1 MPSLQNRPYVGTW
14 QHNLRQVI
22 RHTPDAMVFI
32 NGDLALPGCERC
44 HGRIDIQRFV
54 TGVSVDAG
62 TLPGALSASLTLAIP
77 KISGDQIFRDGYNKL
92 YPGQEIH
99 IYMRGFFPT
108 TGYFGATPEESVPS
122 ESLRDGKRIEWGK
135 MPTYPYYPVFHGVTT
150 SVSHDYSGGEY
161 HASVT
166 CASLLHFW
174 QYHNMSTN
182 GSYYG
187 ARPDNSTMRMS
198 MMGNKFNNMHPF
210 GMIYSLFRD
219 LQGAAGGVAYA
230 YREQSNLDAPLDSVR
245 KTGGESIWSFVQ
257 SYWDQ
262 RFRSRVQ
269 NLRMYGVNGNL
280 FNAAQQA
287 FLGTRNHGDFQNL
300 LKNAQFAEDGS
311 YRSTRDPFSGDLAV
325 AKALGFDR
333 SGFDFIFAPNLNP
346 DDTDPTAKGQN
357 KDYRAHKS
365 ENPASLNLID
375 MYGFT
380 QQSTDIGTVNI
391 YEGTYETKL
400 QIAEACMEVTGYE
413 FYQDVDG
420 DLVFKP
426 PFYNMDTSSNRIYR
440 IEDIDIISIKAD
452 QVEPPYTWIQVKPTY
467 YKGLQG
473 MVANSEA
480 LNRRAVY
487 VDWKLVA
494 QFGWRPASIEITYTT
509 DVRAAFLVGMARL
522 DLLNIGVNSASVTI
536 PIRPEMRPGI
546 PVYIPCIDSFY
557 YINQLAHGFQ
567 FGSQCT
573 TSLQLTCR
581 RRKFFAPGF
590 PVPAGDGQNVMDLIR
605 LDRPDLPPR
614 PITIHDNGLPRLAGF
629 PNVVLALDPYRM
641 NPKFLSVGAGL
652 PHLQTT
658 EDVALFFNL
667 LREDMK
673 SITPPVF
680 QEVPASQSHDPNT
693 APSESTQ
700 YRIQFGEDEFL
711 VFSINDLAASFNDL
725 QNARKEVD
733 RIKKKIDDN
742 RTKLF
747 VETQQATAFQQRS
760 PRLADNA
767 TFAALQVELLE
778 AEATLA
784 KVAANDGRNQRVTG
798 SGDLI
803 VDEEG
808 VPNGNL
814 FAFVIE
820 LADKARGEPARRR
833 IDGIPG
839 SDVAASQLDQL
850 ENLKSSYTASALPGH
865 YRYYSASH
873 PRPSMQGQDAVFFHT
888 RARQKKPIPTTGTGG
903 GATPSSPTPNIPPP
917 PEADVNI
924 DEVDTTGLT
933 ATQALQA
940 KLKATGVKFTSADR
954 LLRWHDCGPD
964 PKWFRKHPGVTKEQ
978 VAAMPLTE
986 DVSNNLANISAAG
999 QELINRITVVTSA
1012 NPIAKAFLDQGGRI
1026 IATSAWRPDPS
1037 YVESA
1042 KESSM
1047 HHYGKA
1053 LDMTPF
1059 PKRAPFIKKNSANKA
1074 EEAAAGAAWDA
1085 FFKIEILEAQK
1096 MWQEGKIGGVGLYP
1110 QGGFVH
1116 IDMRTTVET
1125 WVQWAGAG
1133 NKENYVYPIHSRNG
1147 CEISVNGD
1155 DVATN
1160 PSARNQEPCEWLTR
1174 IYEES
1179 GFKGYD
1185 AVNKQKKNRK
1195 IIFPEKGKKET
1206 EPKVGQPPPPPPE
1219 PEPVAPPPPEPPPEL
1234 TGADITLIPIDL
1246 PNPRKVFGF
1255 VEPTIT
1261 DPELRAPEA
1270 DWGLVTAT
1278 KGLIIA
1284 KGPTGAP
1291 AIVSTDLIQTV
1302 QFTQF
1307 RQLVETSI
1315 SGDTPNGGEYSFRRK
1330 EFKKLLSQ
1338 RFFETAQETDPTP
1351 QSTPRDLFKE
1361 LWDMIASDLSPNP
1374 AAGPDA
1380 AVPIPVYDPDNPSVP
1395 PDLDIFDEVF
1405 LSEGIKPF
1413 GDAVF
1418 STFTVTGDSEA
1429 QAEDDLDGFL
1439 TSLGVDASAT
1449 LEPEGELPEEF
1460 LPTVEEVDRF
1470 GQPIRGD
1477 QIPTRVRAPSLTK
1490 DIRIDIFPLSE
1501 MKSFPQFTPP
1511 SSVTKQGKRGQ
1522 NLNATLR
1529 KLSDAYAEQI
1539 TAIFERVFDGL
1550 QLLAMNP
1557 GKGREAR
1564 LANLMQ
1570 QMDAASNTALD
1581 DDDFKST
1588 EKGRRTIKVEK
1599 FASKGSPIHVPVL
1612 PVSDALG
1619 YEHFGAYRY
1628 GRGLTIEKGGT
1639 FSWLH
1644 NDGDPFGRLS
1654 AQAAEELVSTLSL
1667 IKQGKFEANAE
1678 LRKSVQ
1684 AALVQKIDEIR
1695 EEENNLQQQQE
1706 ETPEFKYGLGDARP
1720 REPTDLEIESR
1731 AQLRLA
1737 LSLMMQTQTGQNA
1750 VNELLTTNPAADG
1763 SAEVIDIEAEPAINA
1778 TQLERKF
1785 SNFAASYTKSGPFKT
1800 SVSNAAY
1807 RLVDLTN
1814 HLQHPDLKACACKG
1828 STADVALLAFGRI
1841 QFSPVEGINPEDQPA
1856 EAFVAEQMLT
1866 ASVDFFYQQKALRG
1880 EVLNPN
1886 QTPNAGSFEGVK
1898 NLIGTSLSNAR
1909 TGFSSIGEQFSSV
1922 PEQFRN
1928 IRNGEG

>member
-22 RHTPDAMVFI
+22 RHTPDAMVFV

-54 TGVSVDAG
+54 TGISVDAG
-62 TLPGALSASLTLAIP
+62 TLPGALSASLTMSIP

-122 ESLRDGKRIEWGK
+122 EFLREGQKIEWGK
-135 MPTYPYYPVFHGVTT
+135 MPTYPYYPVFHGVST
-150 SVSHDYSGGEY
+150 SVKHDYSSGEY
-161 HASVT
+161 HASIT

-182 GSYYG
+182 ASYFG

-198 MMGNKFNNMHPF
+198 MMGNNFNNMHPF
-210 GMIYSLFRD
+210 SMIYTLYRD
-219 LQGAAGGVAYA
+219 VQGAAGGVAYA
-230 YREQSNLDAPLDSVR
+230 HREQSNIDAPLDSTR

-257 SYWDQ
+257 NYWDQ

-287 FLGTRNHGDFQNL
+287 FLGTRNHGDFQKL
-300 LKNAQFAEDGS
+300 LKNAQFAEDGT

-333 SGFDFIFAPNLNP
+333 SGFDLIFAPNLNP
-346 DDTDPTAKGQN
+346 DKRDPESGEL
-357 KDYRAHKS
+357 YRAD
-365 ENPASLNLID
+365 EANPPASLNLVD
-375 MYGFT
+375 MYAFT
-380 QQSTDIGTVNI
+380 QQSTDMGTTNN
-391 YEGTYETKL
+391 YESTYETKL
-400 QIAEACMEVTGYE
+400 QLAEAVMEVTGYE

-426 PFYNMDTSSNRIYR
+426 PFYNLDTSSNRIYV
-440 IEDIDIISIKAD
+440 IEDIDIISISTD
-452 QVEPPYTWIQVKPTY
+452 QTEPQATWIQVKPTY
-467 YKGLQG
+467 FKGSQG
-473 MVANSEA
+473 FVANSEA

-494 QFGWRPASIEITYTT
+494 QFGWRPANIEITYTT

-522 DLLNIGVNSASVTI
+522 DLLNIGVNSASVSI

-546 PVYIPCIDSFY
+546 PVYIRCIDSFY
-557 YINQLAHGFQ
+557 YVNQLSHAFQ

-573 TSLQLTCR
+573 TNLQLTCR
-581 RRKFFAPGF
+581 RRKFFAPGY
-590 PVPAGDGQNVMDLIR
+590 PTSPTSGQNINDIIFLN
-605 LDRPDLPPR
+605 RPDLPPR
-614 PITIHDNGLPRLAGF
+614 PITIHDSGLPRLAGF
-629 PNVVLALDPYRM
+629 PNVVLALDPQRM

-652 PHLQTT
+652 PHLQST

-673 SITPPVF
+673 SMEHPVF
-680 QEVPASQSHDPNT
+680 QEVPASQGHDPNT
-693 APSESTQ
+693 APAESTQ

-733 RIKKKIDDN
+733 RIKKKIEAN

-747 VETQQATAFQQRS
+747 VATQAATSFQSRS
-760 PRLADNA
+760 PALSDNA
-767 TFAALQVELLE
+767 TFAAFQQELVV
-778 AEATLA
+778 AEATL
-784 KVAANDGRNQRVTG
+784 VNVVSNDERNQRVNG
-798 SGDLI
+798 GGDLI
-803 VDEEG
+803 LSEEG

-820 LADKARGEPARRR
+820 IADKARGEPARRR

-850 ENLKSSYTASALPGH
+850 ENLKSSYTANGLPGY

-873 PRPSMQGQDAVFFHT
+873 PNPVMQGQDAVFLHS
-888 RARQKKPIPTTGTGG
+888 RPRQKKAVPTTGTGG
-903 GATPSSPTPNIPPP
+903 GATPSSPTPKIPPP
-917 PEADVNI
+917 ETDFNI
-924 DEVDTTGLT
+924 DKVDTDGLSQ
-933 ATQALQA
+933 AAALQA
-940 KLKATGVKFTSADR
+940 KLKAQGVEFVRASW
-954 LLRWHDCGPD
+954 LLHWRDDGPD
-964 PKWFRKHPGVTKEQ
+964 GKWLRKHPGVTPDQ
-978 VAAMPLTE
+978 VKAMPLTE
-986 DVSNNLANISAAG
+986 EISDNLANVSTAG
-999 QELINRITVVTSA
+999 QELVNRVSA
-1012 NPIAKAFLDQGGRI
+1012 NPGFKAFQDQGGKLVVS
-1026 IATSAWRPDPS
+1026 SAWRPDPS
-1037 YVESA
+1037 FVESA
-1042 KESSM
+1042 KETSQ

-1053 LDMTPF
+1053 LDIPPF
-1059 PKRAPFIKKNSANKA
+1059 PQRNQFSGRPDDKGRKNGLIPRANKA
-1074 EEAAAGAAWDA
+1074 EELAAERIWDDA
-1085 FFKIEILEAQK
+1085 FRAQLDEAQK
-1096 MWQEGKIGGVGLYP
+1096 MFQEGLIGGLGFYP
-1110 QGGFVH
+1110 RGGFVH
-1116 IDMRTTVET
+1116 IDIRDRPEAWT
-1125 WVQWAGAG
+1125 QWLDAPDGR
-1133 NKENYVYPIHSRNG
+1133 YVFPRSACG
-1147 CEISVNGD
+1147 ISVNEGQVSTD
-1155 DVATN
+1155 PRSTK
-1160 PSARNQEPCEWLTR
+1160 NQALCEWNAKIYQGTGFEGWSEIDQQRRNR
-1174 IYEES
+1174 ITP
-1179 GFKGYD
+1179 
-1185 AVNKQKKNRK
+1185 
-1195 IIFPEKGKKET
+1195 FPEQGKKEAG
-1206 EPKVGQPPPPPPE
+1206 PKVGEPPPPE
-1219 PEPVAPPPPEPPPEL
+1219 PEPVPPPPPEPPPEL
-1234 TGADITLIPIDL
+1234 TGAPITLIPIDL
-1246 PNPRKVFGF
+1246 PNPRKVVGF
-1255 VEPTIT
+1255 VNPTNT

-1270 DWGLVTAT
+1270 DVGEVTAT

-1307 RQLVETSI
+1307 RSLTETSI
-1315 SGDTPNGGEYSFRRK
+1315 SGDTPNGGEYAFRRK
-1330 EFKKLLSQ
+1330 EFKKRLAQ
-1338 RFFETAQETDPTP
+1338 RFFNTAQETDPTP
-1351 QSTPRDLFKE
+1351 DSTPGDLFKE
-1361 LWDMIASDLSPNP
+1361 LWDMISADLSSNP
-1374 AAGPDA
+1374 PAGPDA
-1380 AVPIPVYDPDNPSVP
+1380 AIPIPVYDPENPSIP
-1395 PDLDIFDEVF
+1395 PDLDIHDEIY
-1405 LSEGIKPF
+1405 LSAGIKQF
-1413 GDAVF
+1413 SEAVF
-1418 STFTVTGDSEA
+1418 SAFTVTGNSEED
-1429 QAEDDLDGFL
+1429 QDDLDDIFEDAGF
-1439 TSLGVDASAT
+1439 DPNAT
-1449 LEPEGELPEEF
+1449 LPPEENNEPLF
-1460 LPTVEEVDRF
+1460 LPSVPEVDKF
-1470 GQPIRGD
+1470 GQPVQRDLIA
-1477 QIPTRVRAPSLTK
+1477 TRVRPPTLTK
-1490 DIRIDIFPLSE
+1490 ENRISLIPLSIL
-1501 MKSFPQFTPP
+1501 KSAPQFAPP
-1511 SSVTKQGKRGQ
+1511 SSVTKQGKKGQ

-1529 KLSDAYAEQI
+1529 KLADAYAE
-1539 TAIFERVFDGL
+1539 AIAGDFERVFDGL
-1550 QLLAMNP
+1550 QKLAMDP

-1570 QMDAASNTALD
+1570 QIDAAANSALD

-1599 FASKGSPIHVPVL
+1599 FATHGSPIHTPVL
-1612 PVSDALG
+1612 PVSDAGG
-1619 YEHFGAYRY
+1619 YEHFGSYRY

-1639 FSWLH
+1639 FAWLH
-1644 NDGDPFGRLS
+1644 NDDDPFGRLS
-1654 AQAAEELVSTLSL
+1654 AQAAEELVGVLSL
-1667 IKQGKFEANAE
+1667 IKQGKFQANADFQ
-1678 LRKSVQ
+1678 KSVQ
-1684 AALVQKIDEIR
+1684 SALVQKIDEIR
-1695 EEENNLQQQQE
+1695 EEENNLRQQQE

-1737 LSLMMQTQTGQNA
+1737 LSIMMQTQTGQAA
-1750 VNELLTTNPAADG
+1750 VNELLTTNPVSDG
-1763 SAEVIDIEAEPAINA
+1763 SAEVIDIKADPAINA
-1778 TQLERKF
+1778 TQLEIKF

-1828 STADVALLAFGRI
+1828 SSADVALLAFGRI

-1886 QTPNAGSFEGVK
+1886 QTPDAASFEGVK
-1898 NLIGTSLSNAR
+1898 RLIGTSLSNAR
-1909 TGFSSIGEQFSSV
+1909 TGFTSIGEQFSNV

>member
-22 RHTPDAMVFI
+22 RHTPDAMVFV

-54 TGVSVDAG
+54 TGISVDAG
-62 TLPGALSASLTLAIP
+62 TLPGALSASLTMSIP

-122 ESLRDGKRIEWGK
+122 EFLREGQKIEWGK
-135 MPTYPYYPVFHGVTT
+135 MPTYPYYPVFHGVST
-150 SVSHDYSGGEY
+150 SVKHDYSSGEY
-161 HASVT
+161 HASIT

-182 GSYYG
+182 ASYFG

-198 MMGNKFNNMHPF
+198 MMGNNFNNMHPF
-210 GMIYSLFRD
+210 SMIYTLYRD
-219 LQGAAGGVAYA
+219 VQGAAGGVAYA
-230 YREQSNLDAPLDSVR
+230 HREQSNIDAPLDSTR

-257 SYWDQ
+257 NYWDQ

-287 FLGTRNHGDFQNL
+287 FLGTRNHGDFQKL
-300 LKNAQFAEDGS
+300 LKNAQFAEDGT

-333 SGFDFIFAPNLNP
+333 SGFDLIFAPNLNP
-346 DDTDPTAKGQN
+346 DKRDPESGELYRTDEANP
-357 KDYRAHKS
+357 
-365 ENPASLNLID
+365 PASLNLVD
-375 MYGFT
+375 MYAFT
-380 QQSTDIGTVNI
+380 QQSTDMGTTNN
-391 YEGTYETKL
+391 YESTYETKL
-400 QIAEACMEVTGYE
+400 QLAEAVMEVTGYE

-426 PFYNMDTSSNRIYR
+426 PFYNLDTSSNRIYV
-440 IEDIDIISIKAD
+440 IEDIDIISISTD
-452 QVEPPYTWIQVKPTY
+452 QTEPQATWIQVKPTY
-467 YKGLQG
+467 FKGSQG
-473 MVANSEA
+473 FVANSEA

-494 QFGWRPASIEITYTT
+494 QFGWRPANIEITYTT

-522 DLLNIGVNSASVTI
+522 DLLNIGVNSASVSI

-546 PVYIPCIDSFY
+546 PVYIRCIDSFY
-557 YINQLAHGFQ
+557 YVNQLSHAFQ

-573 TSLQLTCR
+573 TNLQLTCR
-581 RRKFFAPGF
+581 RRKFFAPGY
-590 PVPAGDGQNVMDLIR
+590 PTSPTSGQNINDIIFLN
-605 LDRPDLPPR
+605 RPDLPPR
-614 PITIHDNGLPRLAGF
+614 PITIHDSGLPRLAGF
-629 PNVVLALDPYRM
+629 PNVVLALDPQRM

-652 PHLQTT
+652 PHLQST

-673 SITPPVF
+673 SMEHPVF
-680 QEVPASQSHDPNT
+680 QEVPASQGHDPNT
-693 APSESTQ
+693 APAESTQ

-733 RIKKKIDDN
+733 RIKKKIEAN

-747 VETQQATAFQQRS
+747 VATQAATSFQSRS
-760 PRLADNA
+760 PALSDNA
-767 TFAALQVELLE
+767 TFAAFQQELVV
-778 AEATLA
+778 AEATL
-784 KVAANDGRNQRVTG
+784 VNVVSNDERNQRVNG
-798 SGDLI
+798 GGDLI
-803 VDEEG
+803 LSEEG

-820 LADKARGEPARRR
+820 IADKARGEPARRR

-850 ENLKSSYTASALPGH
+850 ENLKSSYTANGLPGY

-873 PRPSMQGQDAVFFHT
+873 PNPVMQGQDAVFLHS
-888 RARQKKPIPTTGTGG
+888 RPRQKKAIPTTGTGG
-903 GATPSSPTPNIPPP
+903 GATPSSPTPPVLPPGS
-917 PEADVNI
+917 EDI
-924 DEVDTTGLT
+924 DPVDTTGLDVE
-933 ATQALQA
+933 AELQA
-940 KLKATGVKFTSADR
+940 KLKAVGVKFTDAEA
-954 LLRWHDCGPD
+954 LLAFWKGGGNAKR
-964 PKWFRKHPGVTKEQ
+964 RENAGVTTKAEY
-978 VAAMPLTE
+978 AALPMPE
-986 DVSNNLANISAAG
+986 GGVDNLANIAFRG
-999 QELINRITVVTSA
+999 QELVRRVTSDERW
-1012 NPIAKAFLDQGGRI
+1012 KAFAAFKGRI
-1026 IATSAWRPDPS
+1026 ITSTAGAFRPGS
-1037 YVESA
+1037 LVETSKQLSEHA
-1042 KESSM
+1042 A
-1047 HHYGKA
+1047 GLA
-1053 LDMTPF
+1053 LDLPLR
-1059 PKRAPFIKKNSANKA
+1059 PYRSISEGNA
-1074 EEAAAGAAWDA
+1074 EAYDLA
-1085 FFKIEILEAQK
+1085 FQALRFHALQ
-1096 MWQEGKIGGVGLYP
+1096 MWQEGLIGGVGLYP

-1116 IDMRTTVET
+1116 IDNRARTST
-1125 WVQWAGAG
+1125 WVQWVDKSTPKGRD
-1133 NKENYVYPIHSRNG
+1133 VYPGGSCR
-1147 CEISVNGD
+1147 ISGTAATGLEVNPRGSLND
-1155 DVATN
+1155 EAC
-1160 PSARNQEPCEWLTR
+1160 AFWAAE
-1174 IYEES
+1174 YERS
-1179 GFKGYD
+1179 GYEGIAQASK
-1185 AVNKQKKNRK
+1185 NRRKQKKNVPY
-1195 IIFPEKGKKET
+1195 PEKGAKEA
-1206 EPKVGQPPPPPPE
+1206 PKVGQPPPP
-1219 PEPVAPPPPEPPPEL
+1219 EPVPPPPPPPEPPPEL
-1234 TGADITLIPIDL
+1234 TGAPITLIPIDL
-1246 PNPRKVFGF
+1246 PNPRKVVGF
-1255 VEPTIT
+1255 VNPTNT

-1270 DWGLVTAT
+1270 DVGEVTAT

-1307 RQLVETSI
+1307 RSLTETSI
-1315 SGDTPNGGEYSFRRK
+1315 SGDTPNGGEYAFRRK
-1330 EFKKLLSQ
+1330 EFKKRLAQ
-1338 RFFETAQETDPTP
+1338 RFFNTAQETDPTP
-1351 QSTPRDLFKE
+1351 DSTPGDLFKE
-1361 LWDMIASDLSPNP
+1361 LWDMISADLSSNP
-1374 AAGPDA
+1374 PAGPDA
-1380 AVPIPVYDPDNPSVP
+1380 AIPIPVYDPENPSIP
-1395 PDLDIFDEVF
+1395 PDLDIHDEIY
-1405 LSEGIKPF
+1405 LSAGIKQF
-1413 GDAVF
+1413 SEAVF
-1418 STFTVTGDSEA
+1418 SAFTVTGNSEED
-1429 QAEDDLDGFL
+1429 QDDLDDIFEDAGFDPNAAL
-1439 TSLGVDASAT
+1439 
-1449 LEPEGELPEEF
+1449 PPEENNEPLF
-1460 LPTVEEVDRF
+1460 LPSVPEVDKF
-1470 GQPIRGD
+1470 GQPVQRDLIA
-1477 QIPTRVRAPSLTK
+1477 TRVRPPTLTK
-1490 DIRIDIFPLSE
+1490 ENRISLIPLSIL
-1501 MKSFPQFTPP
+1501 KSAPQFAPP
-1511 SSVTKQGKRGQ
+1511 SSVTKQGKKGQ

-1529 KLSDAYAEQI
+1529 KLADAYAE
-1539 TAIFERVFDGL
+1539 AIAGDFERVFDGL
-1550 QLLAMNP
+1550 QKLAMDP

-1570 QMDAASNTALD
+1570 QIDAAANSALD

-1599 FASKGSPIHVPVL
+1599 FATHGSPIHTPVL
-1612 PVSDALG
+1612 PVSDAGG
-1619 YEHFGAYRY
+1619 YEHFGSYRY

-1639 FSWLH
+1639 FAWLH
-1644 NDGDPFGRLS
+1644 NDDDPFGRLS
-1654 AQAAEELVSTLSL
+1654 AQAAEELVGVLSL
-1667 IKQGKFEANAE
+1667 IKQGKFQANADFQ
-1678 LRKSVQ
+1678 KSVQ
-1684 AALVQKIDEIR
+1684 SALVQKIDEIR
-1695 EEENNLQQQQE
+1695 EEENNLRQQQE

-1737 LSLMMQTQTGQNA
+1737 LSIMMQTQTGQAA
-1750 VNELLTTNPAADG
+1750 VNELLTTNPVSDG
-1763 SAEVIDIEAEPAINA
+1763 SAEVIDIKADPAINA
-1778 TQLERKF
+1778 TQLEIKF

-1828 STADVALLAFGRI
+1828 SSADVALLAFGRI

-1886 QTPNAGSFEGVK
+1886 QTPDAASFEGVK
-1898 NLIGTSLSNAR
+1898 RLIGTSLSNAR
-1909 TGFSSIGEQFSSV
+1909 TGFTSIGEQFSNV